1 LCHTLVLKKMD
12 SRTVVLV
19 YAMDRLFDAVEELYK
34 IQAEFKMP
42 LQQLRD
48 LVFRVI

>member
-1 LCHTLVLKKMD
+1 MD
-12 SRTVVLV
+12 SLTDVVLV
-19 YAMDRLFDAVEELYK
+19 YAMDKLFDAVEELYK